1 MRALFITSSIF
12 KSKAITGKE
21 NNSFRE
27 IVCVCKCFLGP
38 FSKSNQQG
46 LWGLTG
52 LSTPDDY
59 TFHLIKAWAK
69 KTKQTNKNHTR
80 THTNTSA
87 DDDSRGWQGWEPNI
101 HFPGWCVRAKLLQS
115 CPTLCDPMDCSPP
128 GSSVHGAF
136 QARILEWVAMP
147 SSIGS
152 SQSRDLVKNKCGSKT
167 KWGRSE
173 TLSSLTWWLL
183 VKARK
188 CHGKVLGG
196 DGAKRDLRRRK
207 EKGTPFN

>member
-1 MRALFITSSIF
+1 MFASAF
-12 KSKAITGKE
+12 
-21 NNSFRE
+21 
-27 IVCVCKCFLGP
+27 
-38 FSKSNQQG
+38 
-46 LWGLTG
+46 WGLSPRVTTKDSEG
-52 LSTPDDY
+52 WQVSAPLMTILFTLSKPE
-59 TFHLIKAWAK
+59 LK
-69 KTKQTNKNHTR
+69 KQNKQTKTTHTHTH

-87 DDDSRGWQGWEPNI
+87 DDDSRRWQGWEPNI

-207 EKGTPFN
+207 EKGAPFN